1 MVTIKEV
8 VGTLHECVDPELG
21 ASIVDLGLV
30 YGIELKG
37 GKDVLIKMTMTSP
50 MCPLTGM
57 IMADAKLRLEA
68 MNGIGKVDFE
78 LVWDPPWNPDMM
90 SEELKLSR

>member
-8 VGTLHECVDPELG
+8 VETLRECVDPELG
-21 ASIVDLGLV
+21 ASIIDLGLV
-30 YGIELKG
+30 YGVEVKG
-37 GKDVLIKMTMTSP
+37 GKDVRVKMTMTSP

-68 MNGIGKVDFE
+68 VDGIGKVDFE
-78 LVWDPPWNPDMM
+78 LVWEPAWNPDMM

>member
-1 MVTIKEV
+1 MVTIREV
-8 VGTLHECVDPELG
+8 IGTLRECVDPELG
-21 ASIVDLGLV
+21 ASIIDLGLV
-30 YGIELKG
+30 YGVEVKN
-37 GKDVLIKMTMTSP
+37 GKDVVVRITMTSP

-68 MNGIGKVDFE
+68 MAGIGKVDLE
-78 LVWDPPWNPDMM
+78 LMWDPPWNPDMM